1 MALARVTAKGQVTI
15 PAEIRKT
22 LEIAEGDALLFEI
35 VEPGVACV
43 RVLKRQCL
51 TDLYGVLP
59 ARRPYP
65 GKEAIRAEVGQALGE
80 QMASPEP

>member
-1 MALARVTAKGQVTI
+1 MALARVTANGQVTI

-22 LEIAEGDALLFEI
+22 LEMAEGDDLLFEI
-35 VEPGVACV
+35 VEPGEARV

-59 ARRPYP
+59 ARSPYP
-65 GKEAIRAEVGQALGE
+65 GKEAIRAEVGHGLGE
-80 QMASPEP
+80 RMARPEP